1 MLNMLISETAE
12 VTLGFSWKYNSLPL
26 QKVLFG
32 TSVCLVSP
40 KDLNSADYNSGISSC
55 VVV

>member
-1 MLNMLISETAE
+1 MLISETAE